1 MIPAFSGATIK
12 SEFLFLS
19 MANRDIGF
27 VYMFARETSISGIR
41 YSLCMETAVC
51 FASLLE
57 QFRFKNDFI
66 GRDTPNI

>member
-1 MIPAFSGATIK
+1 
-12 SEFLFLS
+12 